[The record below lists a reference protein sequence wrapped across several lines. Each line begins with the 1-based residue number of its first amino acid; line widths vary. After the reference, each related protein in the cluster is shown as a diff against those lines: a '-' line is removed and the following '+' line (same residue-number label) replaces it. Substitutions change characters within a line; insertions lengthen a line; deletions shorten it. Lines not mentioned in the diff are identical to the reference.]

1 MNTNK
6 FKMYIFELLMLFLFF
21 VLFAS
26 NKINRFFIMI
36 VIIFSFFLA
45 RYTLKK
51 SKKKSI
57 YEKQVSFLMLIC
69 SVVHIVIFYLL
80 GL

>member
-26 NKINRFFIMI
+26 NRINRLFIMI

-51 SKKKSI
+51 SKKNQFMKN
-57 YEKQVSFLMLIC
+57 KFL
-69 SVVHIVIFYLL
+69 F
-80 GL
+80 

>member
-51 SKKKSI
+51 SKKNQFMKN
-57 YEKQVSFLMLIC
+57 KFL
-69 SVVHIVIFYLL
+69 F
-80 GL
+80 

>member
-51 SKKKSI
+51 SKKKSKLRV
-57 YEKQVSFLMLIC
+57 E
-69 SVVHIVIFYLL
+69 
-80 GL
+80 

>member
-36 VIIFSFFLA
+36 VIIFSFFFA

-51 SKKKSI
+51 SKKNQFMKN
-57 YEKQVSFLMLIC
+57 KFL
-69 SVVHIVIFYLL
+69 F
-80 GL
+80 